1 MLVLSI
7 DLIRREPEQVK
18 RKLERRGES
27 ATPIS
32 VVLDLDSRRRVLVT
46 ERDTS
51 RSRHKELSRQF
62 GRIRQEKGE
71 VGAPEL
77 VEEIRQVSDRIA
89 TLESE
94 VTGLEGQLL
103 ELMVGLP
110 NLPLDTVPDGQ
121 DETQN
126 QVIREAGVIRTFPFT
141 PRPHWELGEEL
152 GVIDLERGAKLS
164 GTRFF
169 ILRDQ
174 AARLERA
181 LINWMLDVHTREHG
195 YIEVSP
201 PALVREE
208 VLLGSGDLPKFSENL
223 YRDTD
228 EDLWLIP
235 TAEVPLNGMHKD
247 EILDQALLP
256 ISYVA
261 NTPCFRREK
270 TAAGRDT
277 RGIKRVHQF
286 EKVEMYKIVEPDAAI
301 EELALLVAH
310 AEGLCERLG
319 LAYRVVELCAGD
331 LGLKSATTYD
341 IEVWAPGCKEWL
353 EVSSCSTCTDFQ
365 ARRSNI
371 RYRPKNGGRTEYVH
385 TLNGSGLALPR
396 IMIALMETYQ
406 REDGTIEI
414 PEEIQPYTG
423 FTSMERT
430 NSSTPLRGTA

>member
-62 GRIRQEKGE
+62 GRMRQEKGE
-71 VGAPEL
+71 IGAPEL

-126 QVIREAGVIRTFPFT
+126 QVLREEGVIRTFPFT

-310 AEGLCERLG
+310 AEGLCARLG

-331 LGLKSATTYD
+331 LGFKSATT
-341 IEVWAPGCKEWL
+341 
-353 EVSSCSTCTDFQ
+353 
-365 ARRSNI
+365 
-371 RYRPKNGGRTEYVH
+371 
-385 TLNGSGLALPR
+385 
-396 IMIALMETYQ
+396 
-406 REDGTIEI
+406 
-414 PEEIQPYTG
+414 
-423 FTSMERT
+423 
-430 NSSTPLRGTA
+430 